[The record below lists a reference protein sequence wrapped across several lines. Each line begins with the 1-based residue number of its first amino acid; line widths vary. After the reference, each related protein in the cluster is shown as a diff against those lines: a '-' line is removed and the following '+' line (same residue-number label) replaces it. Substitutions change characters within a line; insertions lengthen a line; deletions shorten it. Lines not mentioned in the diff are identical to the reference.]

1 MPEIKNNFVQAKM
14 NKDLDRR
21 LVPNGQYRHAVNI
34 QISNSDGS
42 EVGSIENVAGN
53 NLVYSYGES
62 YNIGSRCV
70 GAIADESKD
79 VIYWFV
85 SSPESGNIQ
94 YNIDGNEDSGIKGW
108 SCMDC
113 ITNPSYPNAYTW
125 TDKITQH
132 SSSPIPKNT
141 PVFVDNYLIKTWFE
155 HGSND
160 VDGRKL
166 NISGTGVFGETGN
179 KYYYVVKGGPSL
191 DITPGMTCY
200 FFNEQSHAGVLS
212 GSENVND
219 FSGQINSLYPYPS
232 GAVVRKVID
241 VDIDNAN
248 NLCVLFDK
256 DLIYEHDAA
265 NFTPSAAPIG
275 SSIQQYNYLIFD
287 KKRLLNFNCG
297 NIVTG
302 INTLYDF
309 LLWTDNDSEP
319 KKIHVPRS
327 IDGTISS
334 LKNTRLIVQER
345 GIDSSKK
352 ILVKEEN
359 ISVIKKYPKNK
370 PLVEEKIEYA
380 LTATTEYNF
389 VTEFDGVVSIMN
401 IAGGN
406 ITVTFDNF
414 TGGNNF
420 IVGEEIRF
428 LEVGSTQTLPND
440 FKVRCKVL
448 ENVSNITTTSGPGLL
463 GQGWTFTQP
472 ANTYKL
478 EILSISPNTTI
489 NTTQGTSSNTVILQN
504 WNVERV
510 LDTKSLFEKNFAR
523 FGYRWRYQDGE
534 YSTFSPFSDIV
545 FEPGKFNYDSKKAYN
560 TAMQNQLVRLTL
572 RNIIAKDMP
581 DDVVQVDILYVDANS
596 SNVYVVD
603 KLRYNDYGHVSIG
616 SQTYNH
622 WQSNQYEIKSDI
634 IYAVVPEN
642 QSFRSWDN
650 VPRKALAQEVTGNR
664 IVYANYLQ
672 NYTLKDN
679 VEGLYEKPV
688 LEVAL
693 DNRWNSKVVYSTDR
707 GVVTATTSKVLY
719 NDTYL
724 DEQAIL
730 NSELDF
736 PFMKAEELQN
746 LFGNPSLKSNRNY
759 QLGFTYLD
767 EYGRE
772 TPVFSNSEA
781 TVKVAKNHAADYT
794 LLSSKIVSNPPSWA
808 SSFRVYVKETS
819 NEYYNVVMDRV
830 YRAEDGNLWLSF
842 PSSERNKIQEDTFLI
857 LKKPADSNSLVLDDA
872 KYKVVDI
879 QNEVPDYLKI
889 KSKLLSKA
897 VGDATIPPSGIGVDY
912 LFTSGPSFTSLDSL
926 LSPGS
931 KTFKINSDTFKDE
944 SAIVLTEA
952 GVTSFDFEVGGGG
965 SQYSRKY
972 SIVNITLDTNDK
984 EYTIT
989 LDKNIDSSEDWMYS
1003 DAPNAIYSSD
1013 LKLSFYKEITD
1024 VKPEFFGK
1032 FFVKI
1037 EGDGVAEQYLNTN
1050 LNEEIFYGVTSSFNV
1065 FYFSDTG
1072 KNGIVEGT
1080 TILQVSTGSVAQSGA
1095 GTGTGLDEWDQY
1107 QSNNTGINPHTG
1119 APPVAPLT
1127 STIHNKG
1134 DSNIGLESTDS
1145 QLDWQNILDLGILSG
1160 AALSCWFID
1169 EAFYAGVHPTG
1180 NSNGPGNPNHVS
1192 ATNGNFDYGKGIYY
1206 ENGQNYIEL
1215 SFSKI
1220 ETSIGVNGT
1229 GITGPNSDEI
1239 DYANLNESFIWEV
1252 GSSQNPK
1259 TADQNSVT
1267 KNFTP
1272 GSKFRFVGDA
1282 NSDVIYTISDSVSVR
1297 KIRRYNHTQ
1306 WGEVQYRF
1314 NKWHNSNLPAD
1325 LSDYEDAWKRFSA
1338 ADNRRVTYVIPIDKN
1353 INNETV
1359 ISGKPVT
1366 DPLKSASNT
1375 NVTNPSTIQF
1385 IEERK
1390 DEDTDI
1396 ISSSNPVI
1404 FETEPLE
1411 PIDLNLF
1418 YQASDSYPTKLTIE
1432 TAEQWV
1438 PLGSVVSCKSHP
1450 FVLDANQITYVTGWE
1465 LNTLGA
1471 LMIKFNIPLDVNGL
1485 GRLDVPDQQ
1494 NLTLRFIR
1502 PDNSYTTLKGFW
1514 INPINVPFSY
1524 AGNVVFQ
1531 GGASLE
1537 INNQTPYVTN
1547 TMGSPPHLWKE
1558 AAYQVHDTGLTAN
1571 KIGIS
1576 WFNCFAFG
1584 NGVESDR
1591 LRDVFNE
1598 KRLSKG
1604 VKVSTTID
1612 KPYEE
1617 ERRSSGLIYSGIYN
1631 SNSGVN
1637 NLNQFIQAEKITKDL
1652 NPTYGS
1658 IQKLFSRNT
1667 DLISFCEDRVIKI
1680 SANKDAIFNADG
1692 NPQLIATNNV
1702 LGQTIPFTGDYGIS
1716 TNPESFAKESYR
1728 AYFTDAKNGTVLRLS
1743 KDGITPISD
1752 YGMKD
1757 YFIELFKENPNSNI
1771 IGSYDERKNLFN
1783 LSVDTNPCGDVD
1795 FTPSPPFTASFVD
1808 KINGWES
1815 FKSFIPEQ
1823 GVSLSG
1829 SYYTFKQGY
1838 LYKHHSLSGDR
1849 NTFYGYGDQPSEVT
1863 FLFNVA
1869 PDAVKSFHTLNY
1881 EGTQAKII
1889 GETAGSID
1897 SNPNRGFYN
1906 LESVEGWYCS
1916 NIETDQQ
1923 DGDSLE
1929 FIEKEGKW
1937 FNYIKGKKL

>member
-14 NKDLDRR
+14 NKDLDER
-21 LVPNGQYRHAVNI
+21 LVPNGQYRNAVNI
-34 QISNSDGS
+34 QITNSDGDN
-42 EVGSIENVAGN
+42 VGAIENVEGN
-53 NLVYSYGES
+53 NLVYTYGES
-62 YNIGSRCV
+62 YEEGSRCV
-70 GAIADESKD
+70 GTIADESKD
-79 VIYWFV
+79 TIYWFV
-85 SSPESGNIQ
+85 SSPESGNIE
-94 YNIDGNEDSGIKGW
+94 YNIDGNQNSGIKGW
-108 SCMDC
+108 SCPDC
-113 ITNPSYPNAYTW
+113 IANAGSWPNAYTW
-125 TDKITQH
+125 SDKIVQH

-141 PVFVDNYLIKTWFE
+141 PVFVDNYLIKTWFK
-155 HGSND
+155 HGSNNL
-160 VDGRKL
+160 DGKKL
-166 NISGTGVFGETGN
+166 NNIGTGAFGETAN
-179 KYYYVVKGGPSL
+179 KYYYVLLGGSAI
-191 DITPGMTCY
+191 DIIPGMTCY
-200 FFNEQSHAGVLS
+200 FFNDVNHASPVH
-212 GSENVND
+212 N
-219 FSGQINSLYPYPS
+219 FSGPNNPYTPA
-232 GAVVRKVID
+232 GAIVRKVID
-241 VDIDNAN
+241 VGRDIN
-248 NLCVLFDK
+248 NNVIVLFDK
-256 DLIYEHDAA
+256 DLIYEHDAG
-265 NFTPSAAPIG
+265 NFVGGAAIN
-275 SSIQQYNYLIFD
+275 SSVQQHNYLIFS
-287 KKRLLNFNCG
+287 KKRILNFNCG
-297 NIVTG
+297 KIITG

-319 KKIHVPRS
+319 KKINVPKS
-327 IDGTISS
+327 IAGTGINTP
-334 LKNTRLIVQER
+334 LKNTKLIVEER
-345 GIDSSKK
+345 GIDSSKN

-380 LTATTEYNF
+380 LTAITEYNF
-389 VTEFDGVVSIMN
+389 VTGFDPLN
-401 IAGGN
+401 IPPSSLNEAGAN
-406 ITVTFDNF
+406 ITITFDQFVGGSNF
-414 TGGNNF
+414 N
-420 IVGEEIRF
+420 VGEEIRF
-428 LEVGSTQTLPND
+428 LEVNSAQTLPND

-448 ENVSNITTTSGPGLL
+448 ENISGVTTSSGPGLL
-463 GQGWTFTQP
+463 GQGWTLTQP

-489 NTTQGTSSNTVILQN
+489 DTSQSVSSNSVTLQN

-510 LDTKSLFEKNFAR
+510 LDSKSLFEKNFAR

-560 TAMQNQLVRLTL
+560 KAMQNQLVRLTL
-572 RNIIAKDMP
+572 RNIISKDMP

-603 KLRYNDYGHVSIG
+603 KLRYNDYAHVSIG
-616 SQTYNH
+616 NQTYNH

-672 NYTLKDN
+672 NYTLIDS

-693 DNRWNSKVVYSTDR
+693 DERWNGKVVYNTNR
-707 GVVTATTSKVLY
+707 GVVTATTTKVLY

-724 DEQAIL
+724 DEQAIS
-730 NSELDF
+730 NPELDF

-781 TVKVAKNHAADYT
+781 TVKVAKTHANDYT
-794 LLSSKIVSNPPSWA
+794 LLSSKIVSNPPNWA
-808 SSFRVYVKETS
+808 SSFRIYVKETS

-842 PSSERNKIQEDTFLI
+842 PSSERNKIKEDTFLI
-857 LKKPADSNSLVLDDA
+857 LKKPADSNSLVLDEA

-879 QNEVPDYLKI
+879 KNEVPDYLKI
-889 KSKLLSKA
+889 KSKLLTKA
-897 VGDATIPPSGIGVDY
+897 AGDGSVTTPAIDY
-912 LFTSGPSFTSLDSL
+912 LFTSGPSFTSLNPKL
-926 LSPGS
+926 GIGV
-931 KTFKINSDTFKDE
+931 KTFKINSDAFKDE

-952 GVTSFDFEVGGGG
+952 GITSFDFETGASG

-972 SIVNITLDTNDK
+972 NIVNITLDTNDK

-989 LDKNIDSSEDWMYS
+989 LDKNIDSSEDWMFS
-1003 DAPNAIYSSD
+1003 DAPANATYSSS
-1013 LKLSFYKEITD
+1013 LKLSFYKDITD

-1037 EGDGVAEQYLNTN
+1037 EGDGVAEQYLNTS
-1050 LNEEIFYGVTSSFNV
+1050 LDEEPFYGVKSSFNV

-1072 KNGIVEGT
+1072 KNGIIEGT
-1080 TILQVSTGSVAQSGA
+1080 TVLQVSTGSNV
-1095 GTGTGLDEWDQY
+1095 TGNGIGLDEWEEY
-1107 QSNNTGINPHTG
+1107 QSNNTGFNPHTG
-1119 APPVAPLT
+1119 VSTPGTFVVHGQGT
-1127 STIHNKG
+1127 SNLAL
-1134 DSNIGLESTDS
+1134 DSTDS
-1145 QLDWQNILDLGILSG
+1145 QKNWNDVLDLNG
-1160 AALSCWFID
+1160 AFGGTVGTAQSCWFID

-1180 NSNGPGNPNHVS
+1180 NSNGPNNPNHVS

-1220 ETSIGVNGT
+1220 DTITGVNGT
-1229 GITGPNSDEI
+1229 GITGPNNDEI

-1252 GSSQNPK
+1252 GSGQNPSH
-1259 TADQNSVT
+1259 ADQNGIT

-1272 GSKFRFVGDA
+1272 GSKFRFLGD
-1282 NSDVIYTISDSVSVR
+1282 SSTGDQGIYTISDNVSVR

-1314 NKWHNSNLPAD
+1314 NQWHPTVTIVNPSGDATLLQN
-1325 LSDYEDAWKRFSA
+1325 YEDVWTRFSD
-1338 ADNRRVTYVIPIDKN
+1338 ADNRRLTYVIPIDKD
-1353 INNETV
+1353 INDNTL

-1366 DPLKSASNT
+1366 DPTKAASNT

-1390 DEDTDI
+1390 DEDADI

-1418 YQASDSYPTKLTIE
+1418 YQASDSYPTELTIE

-1450 FVLDANQITYVTGWE
+1450 FVVDSNQITYVTGWE

-1471 LMIKFNIPLDVNGL
+1471 LMIKFNIPLDIVGL
-1485 GRLDVPDQQ
+1485 GRLDVLDQQ
-1494 NLTLRFIR
+1494 DLTLKFIR

-1514 INPINVPFSY
+1514 INAVGVRRDFDSPI
-1524 AGNVVFQ
+1524 
-1531 GGASLE
+1531 LE
-1537 INNQTPYVTN
+1537 VNNQTNYVTN
-1547 TMGSPPHLWKE
+1547 IMRALPHEWKE
-1558 AAYQVHDTGLTAN
+1558 TAYQVYDTSLAAN

-1576 WFNCFAFG
+1576 WFNCFSFG

-1612 KPYEE
+1612 EPYEE

-1667 DLISFCEDRVIKI
+1667 DLVSFCEDRVVRIA
-1680 SANKDAIFNADG
+1680 ANKDAIFNADG

-1757 YFIELFKENPNSNI
+1757 YFIDVFKENPNSNV
-1771 IGSYDERKNLFN
+1771 IGSYDERKNLYN
-1783 LSVDTNPCGDVD
+1783 LSIDINPCGPVN
-1795 FTPSPPFTASFVD
+1795 FSASEPLTASYVD

-1838 LYKHHSLSGDR
+1838 LYKHHVSNQDR
-1849 NTFYGYGDQPSEVT
+1849 NTFYGSHVPSEIE

-1869 PDAVKSFHTLNY
+1869 PDAIKSFHTLNY
-1881 EGTQAKII
+1881 EGSQARII
-1889 GETAGSID
+1889 KETAGSID

-1906 LESVEGWYCS
+1906 LETTKGWYCS
-1916 NIETDQQ
+1916 DIETDQQ
-1923 DGDSLE
+1923 DGDVLE